1 MTPVKNFTNV
11 SVFAKVPLTS
21 LATRQKPLQKAQNA
35 IKFRS
40 KTDKTDQKG
49 PGFVLPILTFQRAT
63 PSGASAKAV
72 FAFSDPQKGGAPL

>member
-1 MTPVKNFTNV
+1 MEPVKDFTNV
-11 SVFAKVPLTS
+11 SVSVKARLTS
-21 LATRQKPLQKAQNA
+21 SATPQKPTQKAQNT

-40 KTDKTDQKG
+40 KTVKNDQKG
-49 PGFVLPILTFQRAT
+49 PSFVLPILTFCPST

>member
-11 SVFAKVPLTS
+11 SVFAKVALTS
-21 LATRQKPLQKAQNA
+21 NGTPQKPTQKAQNT

-40 KTDKTDQKG
+40 KTVKSDQKG
-49 PGFVLPILTFQRAT
+49 SSFVLPILTFWRAT

-72 FAFSDPQKGGAPL
+72 FAFSDPPKGGAPL

>member
-1 MTPVKNFTNV
+1 MTPVKDFTNV
-11 SVFAKVPLTS
+11 SVFAKVALTS
-21 LATRQKPLQKAQNA
+21 LATPQKPLRKAQNA

-40 KTDKTDQKG
+40 KTVKSDQKG
-49 PGFVLPILTFQRAT
+49 SSFVLPILTFSGVT